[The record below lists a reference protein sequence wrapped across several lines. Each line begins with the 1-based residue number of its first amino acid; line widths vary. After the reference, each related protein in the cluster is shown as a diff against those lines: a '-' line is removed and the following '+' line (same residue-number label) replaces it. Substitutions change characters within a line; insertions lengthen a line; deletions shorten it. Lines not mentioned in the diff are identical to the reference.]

1 MSNKHLVTDCQ
12 VINDLQ
18 SRLHDAKAD
27 LETECEK
34 RTPEVEAKEVII
46 AELNTAGVAV
56 KDGLGREYIGLAYQK
71 LALDYKNVR
80 YCIDLYT
87 RRNNQAPSGI
97 GFYIKNY
104 N

>member
-1 MSNKHLVTDCQ
+1 MSNKQLATHCQ

-18 SRLHDAKAD
+18 SRLHNAKAD

-56 KDGLGREYIGLAYQK
+56 KDNLNKKYISLACQK
-71 LALDYKNVR
+71 LTSIIR
-80 YCIDLYT
+80 T
-87 RRNNQAPSGI
+87 
-97 GFYIKNY
+97 
-104 N
+104 